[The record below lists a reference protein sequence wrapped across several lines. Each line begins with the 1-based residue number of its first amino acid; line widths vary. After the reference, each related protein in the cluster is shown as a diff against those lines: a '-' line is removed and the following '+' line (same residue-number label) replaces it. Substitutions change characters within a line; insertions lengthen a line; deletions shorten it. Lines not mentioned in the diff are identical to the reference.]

1 MGAKIQ
7 YCLGKELEIHTFDKP
22 SVVVAP
28 GGFLHCPSV
37 TLDVTSP
44 IGYSFFIISLGADHS
59 AGETRSADRD
69 VRVGYTAMTA
79 AMEAGEWQTA
89 AKPVGIEIHTAT
101 LDDQPQ
107 AARGTIDRRGVCGR

>member
-1 MGAKIQ
+1 MYILIRNAWYLSDLILTGPSIWAPELQ

-44 IGYSFFIISLGADHS
+44 IGYSFFIISLGADPT
-59 AGETRSADRD
+59 TRWLGD
-69 VRVGYTAMTA
+69 
-79 AMEAGEWQTA
+79 
-89 AKPVGIEIHTAT
+89 GISEEQIK
-101 LDDQPQ
+101 
-107 AARGTIDRRGVCGR
+107 RMRK